1 MTCTPTISILK
12 SSITNV
18 IGGSFQPS
26 TATVSLMVDYCG
38 ACTGEDVPPSMHFQV
53 MDDIASSWDIV
64 VGRPLAQIGESAVRD
79 PWISAFSGDMTYQE
93 VVDVLAGSRDYAYY
107 YVKNYQ
113 VKLVEAGG
121 QPGVWRIDINL
132 SMMTTEDSNRYPHC
146 SVDVQTTSRMASAWR
161 MGPGTSADPFVVPT
175 TNIAATGPSMGGINN
190 GHWEPKYWRGQ
201 IAAYQEVGGFD
212 IDLNGNPMSVAIE
225 QVRYT
230 VSFLARKPYLDL
242 MPVTTLA
249 TNTTWDEWVQNA
261 PCYVNK
267 RNDTEMFGFRPGE
280 ILCESI
286 SSSEIDEQFNRVT
299 IVFSWDEWG
308 HFDQQIYGGEGTLGG
323 LSDQNYAAAGTIDRP
338 MATAFSVFWTT
349 SYHEAFKVA
358 GMSGLF
364 PMGVWSIAEDA
375 FKAPTCY
382 YPYTAPPEEDP

>member
-12 SSITNV
+12 SSISNV

-26 TATVSLMVDYCG
+26 TATVSLIVDYCG
-38 ACTGEDVPPSMHFQV
+38 ACADPDLPPSRHYQVMEDV
-53 MDDIASSWDIV
+53 AGSWDIV
-64 VGRPLAQIGESAVRD
+64 VGRPLAQIDGAGVRD
-79 PWISAFSGDMTYQE
+79 PWISAYSGDMTYQE
-93 VVDVLAGSRDYAYY
+93 VVDVNAGTKDYAYY

-113 VKLVEAGG
+113 VKLVEDGG

-161 MGPGTSADPFVVPT
+161 MGPGTSTDPFKIPT
-175 TNIAATGPSMGGINN
+175 TNITATGPLMGSINN

-201 IAAYQEVGGFD
+201 VAAYQEVGGYD

-225 QVRYT
+225 QIRFT
-230 VSFLARKPYLDL
+230 VSFLVRKPYLDL
-242 MPVTTLA
+242 MGSGVGPPTGTLQI
-249 TNTTWDEWVQNA
+249 NTTWEEWVQNA

-267 RNDTEMFGFRPGE
+267 RNDSEMFGFRPGE
-280 ILCESI
+280 LLCESI
-286 SSSEIDEQFNRVT
+286 SSGEINEQFNKVT

-323 LSDQNYAAAGTIDRP
+323 LSDQNYAIAGTIDRP
-338 MATAFSVFWTT
+338 MATAFSIFWTT
-349 SYHEAFKVA
+349 SYHEAFRVV

-382 YPYTAPPEEDP
+382 YPA

>member
-12 SSITNV
+12 SSITNM

-26 TATVSLMVDYCG
+26 TATVSLIVDYCG
-38 ACTGEDVPPSMHFQV
+38 ACTGEDLPPSRGYQV
-53 MDDIASSWDIV
+53 LEDVAASWDII
-64 VGRPLAQIGESAVRD
+64 VGRPLAQIDAAAVRD
-79 PWISAFSGDMTYQE
+79 PWLTAYSGDMTYQE
-93 VVDVLAGSRDYAYY
+93 VVDVIAGTKDIAYY

-132 SMMTTEDSNRYPHC
+132 SMMTTENSNRYPHC

-161 MGPGTSADPFVVPT
+161 MGPGTSTDPFVVPT
-175 TNIAATGPSMGGINN
+175 TNIEATGPSMGGINN

-242 MPVTTLA
+242 MPATTLA
-249 TNTTWDEWVQNA
+249 TNTT
-261 PCYVNK
+261 
-267 RNDTEMFGFRPGE
+267 
-280 ILCESI
+280 
-286 SSSEIDEQFNRVT
+286 
-299 IVFSWDEWG
+299 WDEWG

-323 LSDQNYAAAGTIDRP
+323 LSDQNYATAGTIDRP